1 LAVFKD
7 INFSFYKTYLW
18 KITLLR
24 KITASFTFCLMIGL
38 KYFLLSINDIYSVNM
53 IIPIL
58 ATLRLGKKK
67 KKKKQSCWK

>member
-7 INFSFYKTYLW
+7 INFFFLFIKHLW

-38 KYFLLSINDIYSVNM
+38 KYFLLSINDIYSANI

-67 KKKKQSCWK
+67 NKK